1 VDFICSL
8 FISIG
13 DDKVMKTQN
22 GFTLLEN
29 EKEFKEWLDKQHPT
43 RKITRLQVHHMGLP
57 DYSTWSGTDQ
67 RVYGNNKE
75 LGRTQS
81 LDAYGK
87 QTWHSSDGHG
97 HYIAQHFNIFPN
109 GKVTT
114 GRNLNSTP
122 IGIAGWN
129 TNAVCVEIYGNFD
142 KGYDIMT
149 AEQRKAVIF
158 VFSLLAEKFNIPK
171 SSSYIRPHSWFTSGG
186 TCLWDYYP
194 TKSRKS
200 CPGTNFMGFGNTK
213 KAFENNFYPLLKAYK
228 YGEEVKTSNETT
240 VANKIIED
248 KKAYNIRAKVI
259 GCTTLNVRATR
270 PDSNGNLGKV
280 KFTLKK
286 DDIVTIGY
294 SLNGWVSVY
303 TTQGYGFV
311 NKKYLEII

>member
-1 VDFICSL
+1 
-8 FISIG
+8 
-13 DDKVMKTQN
+13 MKTQS
-22 GFTLLEN
+22 GFTLLET

-270 PDSNGNLGKV
+270 PDSNGNLGKA

-303 TTQGYGFV
+303 TDTDYEFV

>member
-1 VDFICSL
+1 
-8 FISIG
+8 
-13 DDKVMKTQN
+13 MKTQN

-87 QTWHSSDGHG
+87 QTWHSSDGYG

-142 KGYDIMT
+142 KGYDVMT
-149 AEQRKAVIF
+149 VEQRKAVIF

-186 TCLWDYYP
+186 TCLWNYYP

-259 GCTTLNVRATR
+259 GCTTLNVRANR
-270 PDSNGNLGKV
+270 PDSNGNLGKI

-286 DDIVTIGY
+286 DDVVTIGY

-303 TTQGYGFV
+303 TIQGYGFV

>member
-1 VDFICSL
+1 
-8 FISIG
+8 
-13 DDKVMKTQN
+13 MKTQN
-22 GFTLLEN
+22 GFTLLES

-57 DYSTWSGTDQ
+57 DYSTWNNTDK
-67 RVYGNNKE
+67 RVYGDNRE
-75 LGRTQS
+75 LGRTKS
-81 LDAYGK
+81 LDSYGK
-87 QTWHSSDGHG
+87 QTWNSPDGYG

-109 GKVTT
+109 GNITT

-129 TNAVCVEIYGNFD
+129 TNAICIEIYGNFD
-142 KGYDIMT
+142 KGQDIMT
-149 AEQRKAVIF
+149 KEQRKAVIF
-158 VFSLLAEKFNIPK
+158 VFALLAKKFNIPK

-228 YGEEVKTSNETT
+228 YGEEVKTSNEIT
-240 VANKIIED
+240 VANKTIED
-248 KKAYNIRAKVI
+248 KKAYNVQAKVI
-259 GCTTLNVRATR
+259 NCTTLNVRDTR
-270 PDSNGNLGKV
+270 PDKDGNLGKV
-280 KFTLKK
+280 KFVLKK
-286 DDIVTIGY
+286 NDIVTIGY